1 MSTAPSTRLPQ
12 RWLWP
17 ARIAWLL
24 IFLLATWKLV
34 LGTPLIYAEK
44 LVACTASAE
53 ECAQGIS
60 PSPDEI
66 KTLEAA
72 GVSLQEY
79 ARWTIIFGLFETV
92 VWMGVGVLIFVLR
105 PDDWMALVVSSM
117 MILFTSGS
125 EGDPIIRAYPG
136 LRGLAQLGFSL
147 QNALLFLFVGLFPS
161 GRFAP
166 RWMRWYWIP
175 MIFIALGGENII
187 EYIIPAA
194 ADWIWVPVWL
204 SFLILG
210 PYSQIYRYR
219 KESTPTERLQ
229 TRWVVLGFA
238 AMAGFLLTGVWFQQ
252 LGLLPSIVMADF
264 IFGLGALVLPISIG
278 VSVLRYHLWDI
289 DVIIRRTLVYGA
301 LTVTLALI
309 YFGSVILMQSLFEAV
324 TGQQSAVAVVV
335 STLVIAALFSP
346 LRRRIQ
352 NDIDRR
358 FFRKKYDA
366 EKVVSEFGA
375 SLREEVNLEELSAS
389 LLGVVEETLQPESLS
404 LWIRKPIAGEKK
416 N

>member
-1 MSTAPSTRLPQ
+1 
-12 RWLWP
+12 
-17 ARIAWLL
+17 
-24 IFLLATWKLV
+24 
-34 LGTPLIYAEK
+34 
-44 LVACTASAE
+44 
-53 ECAQGIS
+53 
-60 PSPDEI
+60 
-66 KTLEAA
+66 
-72 GVSLQEY
+72 
-79 ARWTIIFGLFETV
+79 
-92 VWMGVGVLIFVLR
+92 
-105 PDDWMALVVSSM
+105 
-117 MILFTSGS
+117 
-125 EGDPIIRAYPG
+125 
-136 LRGLAQLGFSL
+136 
-147 QNALLFLFVGLFPS
+147 
-161 GRFAP
+161 
-166 RWMRWYWIP
+166 
-175 MIFIALGGENII
+175 
-187 EYIIPAA
+187 
-194 ADWIWVPVWL
+194 
-204 SFLILG
+204 
-210 PYSQIYRYR
+210 
-219 KESTPTERLQ
+219 
-229 TRWVVLGFA
+229 
-238 AMAGFLLTGVWFQQ
+238 MAGFLLTGVLFQQ

-324 TGQQSAVAVVV
+324 TGQRSAVAVVI

-375 SLREEVNLEELSAS
+375 SLREEVDLEELNAS

-404 LWIRKPIAGEKK
+404 LWMKKTTAKEKK